1 MTKEQAIRCYERG
14 DLTDTQLHFYLNDI
28 NDEEVSL

>member
-1 MTKEQAIRCYERG
+1 MSKEQASRCYERG

-28 NDEEVSL
+28 NDEVSL

>member
-28 NDEEVSL
+28 GDEVVE